1 MMPTWWPTGRAV
13 VLSKTKDLNDEKNY
27 QPITWLSTSYKV
39 LTEFIAKYI
48 RGHTL
53 VIKI

>member
-1 MMPTWWPTGRAV
+1 MMPAWWPTGREV
-13 VLSKTKDLNDEKNY
+13 VLSKAKDLNDEKNY

-39 LTEFIAKYI
+39 LTEFIAKYM
-48 RGHTL
+48 RDHTL